1 MAHPDGLMDSQYI
14 HLRNSINNW
23 CDAVRS
29 KQVHRDEAWYCLNR
43 TIMNTIEYCLVA
55 TSLSHAQVDNLMRPI
70 FKLALN
76 LCGLQKN
83 FPRTL
88 LYGSP
93 AARGL
98 GMKDPYWLQLVVHL
112 TSIMKHQHLD
122 TPSRDLH
129 RENMELVQTYVG
141 TDQNFWDLPFE
152 LFGHLA
158 PAGWMKQT
166 WEALSATN
174 LSFRG
179 PRLACPLAWPQ
190 DKFLMDVFLDTPS
203 IPEAHLPI
211 LQEVRLHLRTD
222 LLSDIVDASGSRITH
237 ASWIGLPHTCRLHP
251 NWITTRPPTPHQL
264 EVWQGALCSAFL
276 IPPCSTPPST

>member
-1 MAHPDGLMDSQYI
+1 VVRRCEPNEANEALGMMAHPDGLMDSQYT
-14 HLRNSINNW
+14 HLRDSVNNW

-29 KQVHRDEAWYCLNR
+29 KRVHRDEAWYCLNR
-43 TIMNTIEYCLVA
+43 TIMKTIEYCLVA
-55 TSLSHAQVDNLMRPI
+55 TSLSRNQGDDLMRPI

-83 FPRTL
+83 FPRKL

-93 AARGL
+93 AVRGL

-112 TSIMKHQHLD
+112 TCMMKHQHLD

-129 RENMELVQTYVG
+129 LKNMELVQTYVG

-152 LFGHLA
+152 MFGHLA

-166 WEALSATN
+166 WEALSAT
-174 LSFRG
+174 
-179 PRLACPLAWPQ
+179 RLARPLARPQ
-190 DKFLMDVFLDTPS
+190 DKFLMDIFLDTPS

-211 LQEVRLHLRTD
+211 LQEV
-222 LLSDIVDASGSRITH
+222 
-237 ASWIGLPHTCRLHP
+237 
-251 NWITTRPPTPHQL
+251 
-264 EVWQGALCSAFL
+264 
-276 IPPCSTPPST
+276 